1 MKETK
6 TMYSIRKR
14 IEKETEKKANYIA
27 THSIHAAKSKYIG
40 CPSCGSSLNRSMF
53 KGEKC
58 PLCHTEL
65 RSATTLHT
73 ISGYDKNISKWKKQ
87 YEDCRVT
94 HERQVEKSRPV
105 CYRFMGGK
113 GKEGYKNLSKKEIVD
128 FLKKTKK
135 PIKYTYG
142 LEYRR
147 PTICKEPVSKKEA
160 VKAFLKHWSDVTE
173 YDEYV
178 YIQSYSANDMW

>member
-1 MKETK
+1 MEETK
-6 TMYSIRKR
+6 TMCSIRER
-14 IEKETEKKANYIA
+14 IEKEKAKKEEYTAA
-27 THSIHAAKSKYIG
+27 HSIHAAKSKYIG

-58 PLCHTEL
+58 PLCHTDL
-65 RSATTLHT
+65 RSVTTLQT

-105 CYRFMGGK
+105 CYRFMGGQE
-113 GKEGYKNLSKKEIVD
+113 KEGYKNLSKKEIVD

-135 PIKYTYG
+135 PIRYTFG
-142 LEYRR
+142 LGYRH
-147 PTICKEPVSKKEA
+147 PSTYKETVSKKEA
-160 VKAFLKHWSDVTE
+160 VEAFLKHWSDVIE